1 MFPDCQMDN
10 INLHGGIS
18 FQVDGKDLLQQ
29 TSFQSKVMNVAPNRG
44 YQIHVIRSPVHA
56 YVNYRFLGPTPNLDS
71 VDLEWEKEACILK

>member
-1 MFPDCQMDN
+1 MDN

-18 FQVDGKDLLQQ
+18 FRVDGKDLLQQ

-44 YQIHVIRSPVHA
+44 YQIHVIRSPVRA

-71 VDLEWEKEACILK
+71 VDLECEKKSLYFKVSSS